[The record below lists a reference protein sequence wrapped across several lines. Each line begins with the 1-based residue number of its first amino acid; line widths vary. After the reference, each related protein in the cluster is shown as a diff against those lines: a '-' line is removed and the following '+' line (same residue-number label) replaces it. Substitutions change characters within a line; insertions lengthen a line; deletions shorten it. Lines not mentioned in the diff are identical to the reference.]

1 MAFCF
6 SCKGHGSKTC
16 FACNGTGRQGNSMS
30 CNVCSGTGRQ
40 MCPSCNGTGQ
50 QQTADYSGGNY
61 GGGGCFTRIKNLV
74 TAIIVIGFIIYILIA
89 IFGGG

>member
-1 MAFCF
+1 MAFF
-6 SCKGHGSKTC
+6 FFFKVHVSKTC
-16 FACNGTGRQGNSMS
+16 FSCNVTVRQGNNMS
-30 CNVCSGTGRQ
+30 FNVCSGTGRQ